1 MTDSLI
7 KEIERS
13 FKRSWDYPALSN
25 YGSKKPYTY
34 GEVAAAVAY
43 IHTIFEEMGIQPG
56 DKVALCDKNY
66 RNWVI
71 AMLAIITYGCVG
83 VPILPDYS
91 DAQLIE
97 LCEHCEAKFL
107 FSSSRIASLW
117 EKGKCPMGMIDLA
130 ELLDMDDESDEM
142 RLNALNKYHER
153 FPNGVT
159 QSDVSYIKE
168 DLDDMML
175 LSYTSGSSGH
185 PKGVMLSYG
194 AMLSNTKYI
203 LGNKALPEHGK
214 ELVLLPLAHMF
225 GFATDF
231 LSGVL
236 KGCHLTILTKPPVP
250 SILIQAIKDVQ
261 PDTIYSVPLVF
272 EKLTSSAKGIPI
284 LEFIASSSVKEVIMG
299 GAALSKDAESTLRRR
314 HFKFSVGYGM
324 TECGPLI
331 CHSFYPDVRQ
341 GSCGKVVPGM
351 TVKVLSSDPQHIP
364 GEILAKGRN
373 VMLGYYKDEDA
384 TKEAIDS
391 HGWLRTGDLGI
402 IDEDGYIFIRGRKK
416 NMILG
421 SNGQNIYPEEAED
434 QVVTYSIF
442 EECVVVQR
450 DNKLIAKVYVS
461 DQTLEMAGL
470 TRETI
475 NLEQSRKAVNLHLP
489 AYCQI
494 AALEQRETE
503 FEKTPKR
510 SIKRFLYE

>member
-13 FKRSWDYPALSN
+13 FKRSWDFPALSN
-25 YGSKKPYTY
+25 YGSKQPYTY

-43 IHTIFEEMGIQPG
+43 IHTIFEEMGIKPG
-56 DKVALCDKNY
+56 DKVALCDRNY

-71 AMLAIITYGCVG
+71 AMLAIITYGAVA
-83 VPILPDYS
+83 VPMLPDYS
-91 DAQLIE
+91 DAQLVE

-117 EKGKCPMGMIDLA
+117 EQDKCPMGIIDLA
-130 ELLDMDDESDEM
+130 ELLDMDDESDGM
-142 RLNALNKYHER
+142 RMNVLNKYHER

-159 QSDVSYIKE
+159 PADVSYIKE

-185 PKGVMLSYG
+185 PKGVMLSYRSL
-194 AMLSNTKYI
+194 LSNAKYI
-203 LGNKALPEHGK
+203 LGNKSLPEHGK

-231 LSGVL
+231 LGGIL

-250 SILIQAIKDVQ
+250 SILVQAIKDVK

-272 EKLTSSAKGIPI
+272 EKFTSSSRGIPV
-284 LEFIASSSVKEVIMG
+284 LEFLSQSSVKEVIMG
-299 GAALSKDAESTLRRR
+299 GAALSKDAENTLRRM

-331 CHSFYPDVRQ
+331 CHSFYPESRS

-351 TVKVLSSDPQHIP
+351 TIKIQSSDPQHKP

-373 VMLGYYKDEDA
+373 LMLGYYKDEAA
-384 TKEAIDS
+384 TKEAIDEK
-391 HGWLRTGDLGI
+391 GWLHTGDLGI
-402 IDEDGYIFIRGRKK
+402 IDEEGNLFIRGRKK

-421 SNGQNIYPEEAED
+421 SNGQNIYPEEAEE

-450 DNKLIAKVYVS
+450 ENRLVALVYVS
-461 DQTLEMAGL
+461 DQTLALAGL
-470 TRETI
+470 TRDSI
-475 NLEQSRKAVNLHLP
+475 NLEQSRKSVNLHLP

-494 AALEQRETE
+494 AELEQQAQE
-503 FEKTPKR
+503 FEKTPKK
-510 SIKRFLYE
+510 SIKRFLYK